1 MLLALAITAQFA
13 VGQVDDDP
21 WLAPDKTLH
30 FSLSAGLAV
39 GAYAAATFVTDD
51 QRLRFVLASGVA
63 LAAGAAKELADL
75 AGLGHPSWRDFAW
88 DLIGTFTGALTALLL
103 DHLLVTPLLGQIP
116 VW

>member
-1 MLLALAITAQFA
+1 MLLALTLTAQLA
-13 VGQVDDDP
+13 LAADDDP

-103 DHLLVTPLLGQIP
+103 DHLLGTPLLGQIP